1 MIIVV
6 LMVILMFYQ
15 QEWSIKYDQDQPV
28 APRFDENA
36 PDLYI
41 PGIYLFKSR
50 KHFFKGSEKF
60 YIQY

>member
-1 MIIVV
+1 MVNV
-6 LMVILMFYQ
+6 L

-41 PGIYLFKSR
+41 PGKFILFIS
-50 KHFFKGSEKF
+50 FIS
-60 YIQY
+60 YCII

>member
-41 PGIYLFKSR
+41 PGSYLFKSR
-50 KHFFKGSEKF
+50 KHFF
-60 YIQY
+60 